1 MEVIPTIQVSEHS
14 ELQSII
20 NQVAQSKEPV
30 NINFVFQSITF
41 VVQSQLVGINPT
53 VPTGTTTKPN

>member
-14 ELQSII
+14 ELQSIL

-30 NINFVFQSITF
+30 NINFVFQNITF
-41 VVQSQLVGINPT
+41 VVQSQLVGINPP